1 MAGASE
7 IKIRINSITETKKV
21 TDAMFMISSVK
32 MQRAKREHDLTKPYF
47 DALREEIGEL
57 LHFFPNIRHRCFS
70 GSSDG
75 GPRRRAIVLIT
86 SDKGLAG
93 SYNQDA
99 IKRAEREIGSGET
112 ILFPVGEYGYRYFLA
127 RGAAIAEDFSC
138 PASFPTVRLAQ
149 RICEHLLEYYNDG
162 RVDEIVVLFTNYHPG
177 RTGDI
182 RFRTLLPLVASEF
195 YEEEAKP
202 LPYGKEFL
210 PDPDTVLD
218 GIIAPY
224 LTGFI
229 YGALVESYCSEQTA
243 RMEAMR
249 TAGTNAEDMLRLLHI
264 RYNKV
269 RQAAITSEI
278 TEITA
283 GAKTLR
289 EGSGKGKET
298 AAI

>member
-57 LHFFPNIRHRCFS
+57 LQFFPNIRHRCFS
-70 GSSDG
+70 GSGEG
-75 GPRRRAIVLIT
+75 GPQRRAVVLIT

-99 IKRAEREIGSGET
+99 IKSAERELEAGGA
-112 ILFPVGEYGYRYFLA
+112 ILFPVGEYGRRHFSA
-127 RGAAIAEDFSC
+127 RGARIAEDFFC

-149 RICEHLLEYYNDG
+149 RVCEDLLSYYNDG
-162 RVDEIVVLFTNYHPG
+162 RVDGIVVIFTNFHPG

-182 RFRTLLPLVASEF
+182 RFQTLLPLVASDF
-195 YEEEAKP
+195 YPEEARP
-202 LPYGKEFL
+202 LPFGKEYL

-243 RMEAMR
+243 RVDAMR
-249 TAGTNAEDMLRLLHI
+249 TAGTNADDMLRRLRI
-264 RYNKV
+264 QYNKV
-269 RQAAITSEI
+269 RQAAITNEI

-283 GAKTLR
+283 GAKALR
-289 EGSGKGKET
+289 AGQRKGKE
-298 AAI
+298 ADAI